1 MSRLDLPRFD
11 NQSIVLNETPA
22 NIYFDDFSIKHT
34 KAIKVVQENHYY
46 PFGMSMKGLELK
58 GNPDHR
64 FKFNGKERTPSFTRP
79 DPLAE
84 NNYHLTPYH
93 ALSNNPINRI
103 DPDGK
108 DDFEINHKG
117 EIVNRI
123 KNKEADNFYI
133 VNKEGKRVEGQ
144 SISFDYGTVEHVK
157 NPELKFRNKEG
168 EVKKKPVT
176 IFRVNGDENATQLFE
191 FLADPASTNVEFTHA
206 KIGTENSNSNIIG
219 TSHEKS
225 ATPVGHYLRRTGY
238 TLKEVNHNH
247 PRGTGPSGRLDGKRG
262 DIPNAKLYHRK
273 NPNTMLKVYIHP
285 NKYIYYSE
293 YGAMLAPLEIT
304 PDDDK

>member
-1 MSRLDLPRFD
+1 MT
-11 NQSIVLNETPA
+11 I
-22 NIYFDDFSIKHT
+22 
-34 KAIKVVQENHYY
+34 
-46 PFGMSMKGLELK
+46 KGLELR

-64 FKFNGKERTPSFTRP
+64 FKFNGKERTEVFGVNMDDFGWRNLDNILPSFTRP

-168 EVKKKPVT
+168 EVKKKPLT
-176 IFRVNGDENATQLFE
+176 IFSRPLKKVLY
-191 FLADPASTNVEFTHA
+191 SNV
-206 KIGTENSNSNIIG
+206 
-219 TSHEKS
+219 
-225 ATPVGHYLRRTGY
+225 
-238 TLKEVNHNH
+238 
-247 PRGTGPSGRLDGKRG
+247 
-262 DIPNAKLYHRK
+262 
-273 NPNTMLKVYIHP
+273 
-285 NKYIYYSE
+285 
-293 YGAMLAPLEIT
+293 
-304 PDDDK
+304 